1 MIDPQIEGKVVLIT
15 GANHGIGA
23 AAARA
28 FAVQGARSYLT
39 YFREPCEYTSAQL
52 KDAGE
57 SGSSSTAAKK
67 IVLLFQAD
75 VCLEKVLGATD
86 CSLTMR

>member
-1 MIDPQIEGKVVLIT
+1 MIHGHQADRMCSGPVAAVSQFFVNLIF
-15 GANHGIGA
+15 N
-23 AAARA
+23 
-28 FAVQGARSYLT
+28 SW
-39 YFREPCEYTSAQL
+39 E
-52 KDAGE
+52 
-57 SGSSSTAAKK
+57 K